1 MTVTAVRKDPEA
13 LTMTLDAE
21 FDASPE
27 RVWQLWADPR
37 QLERWWGP
45 PTYPA
50 TVHRAR
56 PARRAAG
63 SSTT

>member
-1 MTVTAVRKDPEA
+1 MTVTAVRKDA
-13 LTMTLDAE
+13 DKLTLTVDAE
-21 FDASPE
+21 FDASAE

-45 PTYPA
+45 PTYPPPSRS
-50 TVHRAR
+50 TTSRL
-56 PARRAAG
+56 AAA